1 VTNFYIDVFKEA
13 LLTSSIIPFAQN
25 PTFVAMKSFGNYDM
39 SLAFAFAI
47 AGSAIGIMIGFII
60 GRLLF
65 RLFAKNINENSDS
78 LEKYESSKNKF
89 SRYFLLLLPF
99 TWLPLL
105 NFLAPA
111 CGFFGIRARLA
122 LPLMIAGQAAYYG
135 YYLLR

>member
-1 VTNFYIDVFKEA
+1 MNNLYIDVFKEA
-13 LLTSSIIPFAQN
+13 LLTSSIVPFAQN

-39 SLAFAFAI
+39 SLAFALAI
-47 AGSAIGIMIGFII
+47 AGSAIGIILSFII

-65 RLFAKNINENSDS
+65 RLFAKNINENKES
-78 LEKYESSKNKF
+78 LEKYESSKKKF
-89 SRYFLLLLPF
+89 SRYFLILLPF

-111 CGFFGIRARLA
+111 CGFFGIRARLS

-135 YYLLR
+135 YYLVR